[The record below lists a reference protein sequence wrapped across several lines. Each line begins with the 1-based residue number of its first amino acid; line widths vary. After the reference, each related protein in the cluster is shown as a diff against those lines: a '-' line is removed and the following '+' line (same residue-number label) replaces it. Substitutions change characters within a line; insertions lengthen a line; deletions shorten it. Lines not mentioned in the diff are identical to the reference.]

1 MLSRPRLVVPLIVL
15 LAALAGLV
23 AGCGGGEQP
32 QSSQDGGQQQDQQQE
47 SKKEAQETK
56 IAIGD
61 VVAVQPDRRRMVV
74 QPSQQAEGT
83 ERIAINV
90 RKTAEITLGGEEV
103 EMGDVAEGQQ
113 AQAEYLVKNEVNRAV
128 SVELFEAEESS
139 EEQPSG
145 DQNSEGQPSGGEGT
159 SN

>member
-1 MLSRPRLVVPLIVL
+1 MLSRPRFIVPLLAL
-15 LAALAGLV
+15 LAALL

-32 QSSQDGGQQQDQQQE
+32 EGSQNGGQGQDQQQQE

-56 IAIGD
+56 IAVGN

-83 ERIAINV
+83 EKVPINV
-90 RKTAEITLGGEEV
+90 RKTAEITLGGEKA

-113 AQAEYLVKNEVNRAV
+113 AQATYVVKNDVNRAV
-128 SVELFEAEESS
+128 SVQLFEAEGSP
-139 EEQPSG
+139 EEQP
-145 DQNSEGQPSGGEGT
+145 QGEGT